1 MKINDTDRPTRADAP
16 AALTRRL
23 LMLALM
29 AGFLVMLGTAVWQR
43 LSEPELVQKVAHV
56 SAQHSQEEM
65 AAVGRL
71 MEQVSRDPTNMDG
84 LLALTNALIKMENWD
99 TAETFARRAI
109 ELDGKDPRPLHL
121 LGVIQHNAGQHA
133 DAARTLEAV
142 IALKDDASVRYS
154 LGVLYIYYLNDKER
168 GLAQLRAGLALP
180 GISDSLKKHLES
192 ELKKGEQTPAEDAAS
207 GQ

>member
-16 AALTRRL
+16 AALPRRL

-121 LGVIQHNAGQHA
+121 LGVIQHNTGRNVE
-133 DAARTLEAV
+133 AAQSLEAV
-142 IALKDDASVRYS
+142 LKLHDDPSVRYS
-154 LGVLYIYYLNDKER
+154 LGVLYIYYLEDSPR
-168 GLAQLRAGLALP
+168 GVEHLRAGLALP
-180 GISDSLKKHLES
+180 GISESLQKHMQS
-192 ELKKGEQTPAEDAAS
+192 ELDKAAS
-207 GQ
+207 APAQPRE